1 MSNTIEDKISLFT
14 KVIIERIESD
24 FQKKQENIIENHKN
38 RAKNIIDDYEEEKIL
53 TIEKISKEAQSRKQG
68 IVLKTRSNMR
78 LAVLKKKKELMERI
92 FREVKKRVKTF
103 VQTDEYTIFLAEVI
117 KKVLSRF
124 SKDQF
129 VCFKFSNNDIKKRQ
143 ELILKTINST
153 RSQDTYQIDT
163 DDRQIGGVFV
173 ESGDGRLEI
182 DYTINTILEESH
194 KLIVEVLFSWL
205 DRDKEK

>member
-38 RAKNIIDDYEEEKIL
+38 RVKNIIDDYEEKKIL
-53 TIEKISKEAQSRKQG
+53 AIEKVSKEAQSRKQG

-92 FREVKKRVKTF
+92 FREVKKRVKIF
-103 VQTDEYTIFLAEVI
+103 VQTDEYTNFLVEVI
-117 KKVLSRF
+117 KKVLSKF

-129 VCFKFSNNDIKKRQ
+129 VYFKFSNNDIKKRQ
-143 ELILKTINST
+143 ELILKTINSI
-153 RSQDTYQIDT
+153 RSQDTYQLDIG
-163 DDRQIGGVFV
+163 DRQIGGVFV
-173 ESGDGRLEI
+173 KSGDGRLEV

-194 KLIVEVLFSWL
+194 KLIGEVLFSWL